1 MHDYSNHYFYCT
13 AYRIYDKPPACDDE
27 IEDIMNQK
35 IQCTPKGTTY
45 KYVLYAIIG
54 IGVFIGSVTVLDLDV
69 TKFLARLANVNEVLK
84 RMMAFNMDIL
94 PEVAVQILV
103 SICLAFSAL
112 LIGTILAFL
121 LACLAAE
128 NIALYKGMGKAIKGI
143 IAAIRAVPALVW
155 VLMVVASIGFGNTGG
170 MIGLIFPTVGYLTK
184 SFASSFEE
192 DGYDRIEA
200 LRSTGAGWINIIQY
214 GILPQTAP
222 KLISWI
228 AMNFETNIASGI
240 SLGMVGVGG
249 IGYLLNKAIQ
259 KFDYASITTIIV
271 MIFLTMFLIEMAIQY
286 MKRKLHTTS

>member
-1 MHDYSNHYFYCT
+1 
-13 AYRIYDKPPACDDE
+13 
-27 IEDIMNQK
+27 MNQK

-69 TKFLARLANVNEVLK
+69 TKFLARLANVNEVLE

-128 NIALYKGMGKAIKGI
+128 NIALHKGMGKAIKGI

-200 LRSTGAGWINIIQY
+200 LRSTGARWINIIQY